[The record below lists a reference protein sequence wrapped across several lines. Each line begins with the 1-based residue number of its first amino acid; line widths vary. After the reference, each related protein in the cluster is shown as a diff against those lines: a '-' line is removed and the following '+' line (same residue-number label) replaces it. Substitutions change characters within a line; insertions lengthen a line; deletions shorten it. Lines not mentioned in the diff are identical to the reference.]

1 MADEAGADKAIAELN
16 GRKIEGMIPSQWR
29 RFGPIAVSRH
39 TALHD
44 HLTQCLNRKPMGG
57 IGDWV

>member
-1 MADEAGADKAIAELN
+1 MADEVGADKAIAELK

-29 RFGPIAVSRH
+29 LWGPITVARPNH
-39 TALHD
+39 LTD

-57 IGDWV
+57 IGDW